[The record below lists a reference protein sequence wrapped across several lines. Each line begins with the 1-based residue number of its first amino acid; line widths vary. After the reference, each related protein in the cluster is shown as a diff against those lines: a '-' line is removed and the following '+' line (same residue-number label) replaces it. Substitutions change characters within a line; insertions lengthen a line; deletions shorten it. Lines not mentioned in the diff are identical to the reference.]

1 MKAGP
6 TLERGPERRGQH
18 RKGDQRG
25 GASEGGANTGKG
37 TGEEGK
43 MMRAGPSA
51 AGTMAVSREAPFMA
65 LQGRLT
71 HFQRYRRVGLLQGP
85 ALVT

>member
-1 MKAGP
+1 MV
-6 TLERGPERRGQH
+6 
-18 RKGDQRG
+18 
-25 GASEGGANTGKG
+25 
-37 TGEEGK
+37 
-43 MMRAGPSA
+43 RAGPSA